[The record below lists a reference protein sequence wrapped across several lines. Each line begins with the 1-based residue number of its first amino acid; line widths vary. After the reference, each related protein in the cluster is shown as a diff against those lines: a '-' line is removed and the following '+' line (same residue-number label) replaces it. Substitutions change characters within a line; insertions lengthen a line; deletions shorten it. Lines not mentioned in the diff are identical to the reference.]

1 MKKRKATGRELPE
14 MLGKAVPESELYK
27 NLQMLERRAD
37 AMLARKRVDVQAA
50 LGKTLH
56 MRRTLRVWVYTT
68 SGGQPR
74 QTPEAREEPRIALE
88 AAAETPVERLYR
100 QEGGVGGDSSAGC
113 KGGAA
118 MEPASARGP
127 AGQGEGEGGGLPMAS
142 STPGADA
149 AAEAARAEATRA
161 PGGPVQPEVN
171 APGVKDADMW
181 TLNVYG
187 QLLPVDQPGGRH
199 PDNSGSSAAVEATEL
214 MLSSLLSRLE
224 VRFEGDGSPVAGRS
238 VAWDGTAY
246 GGEPRKCFTTH
257 SPGKPQGTATVLL
270 WPNWQP
276 AKYKVPEALAR
287 VIGTDLETKPRVVAK
302 LWKYIQM
309 LDLQS
314 TSDPTKFICD
324 AKLEEVFSE
333 PLVDFGSIDAHMKK
347 LLQEPEPI
355 EVRHSLDPDGP
366 SPSQPEC
373 LDIEIDVPIPS
384 SEPESLMKLLDVS
397 KKMKALDQKLAA
409 SMKDLEEH
417 KKRRFFYLAF
427 SHSPVDFIRSLLE
440 SQQRDLDLLQGVG
453 GDGDTTLAATEHD
466 AQFGSTWV
474 EDAAC
479 KYLQRRSSRVGGAL

>member
-1 MKKRKATGRELPE
+1 MLGGRVLQAEVVPGPRRVKKRKATGRELPE

-88 AAAETPVERLYR
+88 VAAETPVERLYG
-100 QEGGVGGDSSAGC
+100 QEGGLGGDSGAGGR
-113 KGGAA
+113 GGAA
-118 MEPASARGP
+118 MEPAPARGP
-127 AGQGEGEGGGLPMAS
+127 AGQGRGEGGGLPMAPS
-142 STPGADA
+142 P
-149 AAEAARAEATRA
+149 
-161 PGGPVQPEVN
+161 PGGG

-187 QLLPVDQPGGRH
+187 QLLPVDQPGG
-199 PDNSGSSAAVEATEL
+199 NSGSSAAVEATEL

-224 VRFEGDGSPVAGRS
+224 VRFEGDDSPVAGRS

-257 SPGKPQGTATVLL
+257 NPGKPQGTATVLL

-314 TSDPTKFICD
+314 TSDPTKFLCD
-324 AKLEEVFSE
+324 AQLEEVFSE

-373 LDIEIDVPIPS
+373 LDIEIDVPVPS

-397 KKMKALDQKLAA
+397 KKVKALDQKLAA

>member
-1 MKKRKATGRELPE
+1 MWGGRALQAEVVPGPRRVKKRKATGRELPE

-68 SGGQPR
+68 CGGQPR
-74 QTPEAREEPRIALE
+74 QTPEAREEPRIAME
-88 AAAETPVERLYR
+88 AAAETPVERLY
-100 QEGGVGGDSSAGC
+100 
-113 KGGAA
+113 
-118 MEPASARGP
+118 
-127 AGQGEGEGGGLPMAS
+127 GQGEGGEGGAEQGLGQGEGGGLPVAPCL
-142 STPGADA
+142 PGGGAG
-149 AAEAARAEATRA
+149 AETARA
-161 PGGPVQPEVN
+161 PGGPDQPEAN
-171 APGVKDADMW
+171 TPDVKEADMW

-187 QLLPVDQPGGRH
+187 QLLPVDQPGG
-199 PDNSGSSAAVEATEL
+199 NSGACAAVEATEL

-246 GGEPRKCFTTH
+246 GGEPRKCFMTH
-257 SPGKPQGTATVLL
+257 NPGKPQGNATVLL

-276 AKYKVPEALAR
+276 AKYKVPEALAQ

-314 TSDPTKFICD
+314 TTDPTKFLCD
-324 AKLEEVFSE
+324 AKLEEVFKE
-333 PLVDFGSIDAHMKK
+333 PLVDFGSIDAHMMK

-355 EVRHSLDPDGP
+355 EVQHRLDPDGP

-373 LDIEIDVPIPS
+373 LDIEIDVPVPS
-384 SEPESLMKLLDVS
+384 SEPESLTKLLDVS
-397 KKMKALDQKLAA
+397 KKVKALDQKLAA
-409 SMKDLEEH
+409 SMKELEEH

-440 SQQRDLDLLQGVG
+440 SQQRDLDLLQGAG
-453 GDGDTTLAATEHD
+453 DDGDATLAATEHD
-466 AQFGSTWV
+466 VQFGSTWV